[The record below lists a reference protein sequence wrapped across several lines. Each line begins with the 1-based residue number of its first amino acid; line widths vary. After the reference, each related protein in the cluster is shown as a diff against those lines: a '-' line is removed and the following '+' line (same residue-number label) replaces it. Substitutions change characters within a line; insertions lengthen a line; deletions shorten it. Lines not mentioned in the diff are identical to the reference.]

1 MILCINIV
9 QIIMMVINLFL
20 ILYNRC
26 VTLADC
32 ARFVSSDNLKFTVYD
47 LDSLIDKTTR
57 DIPITTTYNN
67 ISTTVAHGQDGKD
80 GLDVVGNYKLLQ
92 EGGGMNLSSSYIS
105 GVDDGGSSGVDGGG
119 RVDSGSSSEVDDGGS
134 GGVDDGIVGSGG
146 CVDDR
151 RNGDGNG
158 SGSGRGGV
166 EDGRGSGDMDDGKN
180 IICPVIGNNS
190 LMEERSEECCER
202 DFGSK
207 TKLER
212 TEKSS
217 NSGVSEGVTKGNS
230 IGEDGITLKFES
242 RFECGNL
249 RKAIQVIYI
258 VRIELLI
265 LEQLYIY
272 WYHNH

>member
-105 GVDDGGSSGVDGGG
+105 GVDGVVDDGGSSVVDDGG
-119 RVDSGSSSEVDDGGS
+119 VDSGSSSEVD
-134 GGVDDGIVGSGG
+134 
-146 CVDDR
+146 
-151 RNGDGNG
+151 
-158 SGSGRGGV
+158 
-166 EDGRGSGDMDDGKN
+166 DGRGSGDMDDGKN

-190 LMEERSEECCER
+190 LMEERSEEGCER

-217 NSGVSEGVTKGNS
+217 NSGVGEGVTKGNS

-249 RKAIQVIYI
+249 RKAIQVI
-258 VRIELLI
+258 
-265 LEQLYIY
+265 
-272 WYHNH
+272 